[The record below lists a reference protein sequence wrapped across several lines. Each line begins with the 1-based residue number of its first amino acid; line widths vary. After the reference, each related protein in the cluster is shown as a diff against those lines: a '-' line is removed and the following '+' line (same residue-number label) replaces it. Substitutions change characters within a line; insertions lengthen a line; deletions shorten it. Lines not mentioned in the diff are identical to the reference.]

1 MPKVLLQL
9 CIGMIGCRAL
19 HKSLMPSNFVEN
31 NSNLSHRDKQERPIL
46 PLPEMLILNQ
56 KNLIDLGNERAIMDF
71 DKLLDTLGEGG

>member
-1 MPKVLLQL
+1 
-9 CIGMIGCRAL
+9 
-19 HKSLMPSNFVEN
+19 MPSNFVEN